1 MKFIIE
7 YFAKPVK
14 ITIFAENKCVMM
26 NYTVIVPHKNVPK
39 LLERLLN
46 SIPFRDDLEIIVV
59 DDNSSDE
66 IVDFNNFPFMGR
78 TNYHVIFTKESHGA
92 GFARNCAIPL
102 AKGKWFLFADSDD
115 FFNESFGDFLSEYVD
130 SDADVIY
137 FNANSVDSDTLEPSS
152 RVDHLHEFID
162 EYKHNEEHGELILR
176 YLFTEPWCKMVK
188 KELIQANNI
197 LFEESR
203 IRNDVRFSYLVGYYA
218 KKIIVDYRQLY
229 CVTTRKNSLSRD
241 FTFEASM
248 DEMKVYAGWKKF
260 FVDHN
265 IPLDVP
271 KFDYRAYNFARHLYK
286 NNKLFRAEYRKML
299 EAGLSHTYIWGQ
311 VIKYLWRSAKYKIG

>member
-1 MKFIIE
+1 MINF
-7 YFAKPVK
+7 
-14 ITIFAENKCVMM
+14 
-26 NYTVIVPHKNVPK
+26 TVIIPHKNVP
-39 LLERLLN
+39 LLLDRLIN
-46 SIPFRDDLEIIVV
+46 SIPIRDDLEVIVV
-59 DDNSSDE
+59 DDGSDE
-66 IVDFNNFPFMGR
+66 DVVKFLNHKIGNRVNIS
-78 TNYHVIFTKESHGA
+78 VIFNKESQGA
-92 GFARNCAIPL
+92 GYARNCAIPL
-102 AKGKWFLFADSDD
+102 AKGKWILFADSDD
-115 FFNESFGDFLSEYVD
+115 FFNEGFGDFLSEYVG

-137 FNANSVDSDTLEPSS
+137 FNANSVDNDTLEPSS

-162 EYKHNEEHGELILR
+162 EYRRNREHGELILR

-188 KELIQANNI
+188 QDLIQVNNI

-218 KKIIVDYRQLY
+218 KKINVDYRQLY
-229 CVTTRKNSLSRD
+229 CVTTRRNSLSRD
-241 FTFEASM
+241 FSFLSSM

-260 FVDHN
+260 FIDHN

-286 NNKLFRAEYRKML
+286 NNKLFRAEYNKML

-311 VIKYLWRSAKYKIG
+311 VIKYLLRSIKYKLG

>member
-1 MKFIIE
+1 MINF
-7 YFAKPVK
+7 
-14 ITIFAENKCVMM
+14 
-26 NYTVIVPHKNVPK
+26 TVIIPHKNVP
-39 LLERLLN
+39 LLLDRLIN
-46 SIPFRDDLEIIVV
+46 SIPIRDDLEIIVV
-59 DDNSSDE
+59 DDGSDE
-66 IVDFNNFPFMGR
+66 DVVKFLNQKKGNRGNISIIFN
-78 TNYHVIFTKESHGA
+78 KESQGA

-162 EYKHNEEHGELILR
+162 EYKHNKEHGELILR

-260 FVDHN
+260 FIDHN

-286 NNKLFRAEYRKML
+286 NNKLFRAEYHKML

-311 VIKYLWRSAKYKIG
+311 VIKYLWKSVKYKIG

>member
-1 MKFIIE
+1 MINF
-7 YFAKPVK
+7 
-14 ITIFAENKCVMM
+14 
-26 NYTVIVPHKNVPK
+26 TVIIPHKNVPL
-39 LLERLLN
+39 LLERLIN
-46 SIPFRDDLEIIVV
+46 SIPIRNDLEIIVV
-59 DDNSSDE
+59 DDGSDE
-66 IVDFNNFPFMGR
+66 DVVKLVNHKIGNRGDISIIFN
-78 TNYHVIFTKESHGA
+78 KESRGA
-92 GFARNCAIPL
+92 GYARNCAIPL
-102 AKGKWFLFADSDD
+102 AKGKWILFADSDD

-130 SDADVIY
+130 SDADAIY

-162 EYKHNEEHGELILR
+162 EYNRNREQGELILR

-188 KELIQANNI
+188 HNLIQVNNI

-241 FTFEASM
+241 FSFHASM

-260 FVDHN
+260 FIDHN

-271 KFDYRAYNFARHLYK
+271 KFDYRAYNFARHFYK

-299 EAGLSHTYIWGQ
+299 EAGLSHSYIWGQ
-311 VIKYLWRSAKYKIG
+311 IIKYFWRSIKYKLG

>member
-1 MKFIIE
+1 MINF
-7 YFAKPVK
+7 
-14 ITIFAENKCVMM
+14 
-26 NYTVIVPHKNVPK
+26 TVIIPHKNVP
-39 LLERLLN
+39 LLLDRLIN
-46 SIPFRDDLEIIVV
+46 SIPIRDDLEIIVV
-59 DDNSSDE
+59 DDGSDE
-66 IVDFNNFPFMGR
+66 DVVKFLNQKKGNRGNISIIFN
-78 TNYHVIFTKESHGA
+78 KESQGA

-162 EYKHNEEHGELILR
+162 EYKHNKEHGELILR

-241 FTFEASM
+241 FSFQASM

>member
-1 MKFIIE
+1 MINF
-7 YFAKPVK
+7 
-14 ITIFAENKCVMM
+14 
-26 NYTVIVPHKNVPK
+26 TVIIPHKNVPL
-39 LLERLLN
+39 LLERLIN
-46 SIPFRDDLEIIVV
+46 SIPIRNDLEIIVV
-59 DDNSSDE
+59 DDGSDE
-66 IVDFNNFPFMGR
+66 DVVKLVNHKIGNRGDISIIFN
-78 TNYHVIFTKESHGA
+78 KESRGA
-92 GFARNCAIPL
+92 GYARNCAIPL
-102 AKGKWFLFADSDD
+102 AKGKWILFADSDD

-130 SDADVIY
+130 SDADAIY

-152 RVDHLHEFID
+152 RVDHLHKFID
-162 EYKHNEEHGELILR
+162 EYKRNREHGELILR

-188 KELIQANNI
+188 QELIQVNNI

-241 FTFEASM
+241 FTFQASM

-260 FVDHN
+260 FIDHN

-286 NNKLFRAEYRKML
+286 DNKLFRAEYRKML
-299 EAGLSHTYIWGQ
+299 EAGMSHSYVWGQ
-311 VIKYLWRSAKYKIG
+311 VLKYLWKSLQYKFG

>member
-1 MKFIIE
+1 MINF
-7 YFAKPVK
+7 
-14 ITIFAENKCVMM
+14 
-26 NYTVIVPHKNVPK
+26 TVIIPHKNVPL
-39 LLERLLN
+39 LLERLIN
-46 SIPFRDDLEIIVV
+46 SIPIRNDLEIIVV
-59 DDNSSDE
+59 DDGSDE
-66 IVDFNNFPFMGR
+66 DVVKLVNHKIGNRGDISIIFN
-78 TNYHVIFTKESHGA
+78 KESRGA
-92 GFARNCAIPL
+92 GYARNCAIPL
-102 AKGKWFLFADSDD
+102 AKGKWILFADSDD

-130 SDADVIY
+130 SDADAIY

-152 RVDHLHEFID
+152 RVDHLHKFID
-162 EYKHNEEHGELILR
+162 EYNRNREQGELILR

-188 KELIQANNI
+188 HNLIQVNNI

-241 FTFEASM
+241 FTFQASM

-260 FVDHN
+260 FIDHN

-286 NNKLFRAEYRKML
+286 DNKLFRAEYRKML
-299 EAGLSHTYIWGQ
+299 EAGMSHSYVWGQ
-311 VIKYLWRSAKYKIG
+311 VLKYLWKSLQYKFG

>member
-1 MKFIIE
+1 MINF
-7 YFAKPVK
+7 
-14 ITIFAENKCVMM
+14 
-26 NYTVIVPHKNVPK
+26 TVIIPHKNVPL
-39 LLERLLN
+39 LLERLIN
-46 SIPFRDDLEIIVV
+46 SIPIRNDLEIIVV
-59 DDNSSDE
+59 DDGSDE
-66 IVDFNNFPFMGR
+66 DVVKLVNHKIGNRGDISIIFN
-78 TNYHVIFTKESHGA
+78 KESRGA
-92 GFARNCAIPL
+92 GYARNCAIPL
-102 AKGKWFLFADSDD
+102 AKGKWILFADSDD
-115 FFNESFGDFLSEYVD
+115 FFNESFGDFLREYVD
-130 SDADVIY
+130 SDADAIY

-152 RVDHLHEFID
+152 RVDHLHKFID
-162 EYKHNEEHGELILR
+162 EYKRNREHGELILR

-188 KELIQANNI
+188 QELIQVNNI

-241 FTFEASM
+241 FTFQASM

-260 FVDHN
+260 FIDHN

-286 NNKLFRAEYRKML
+286 DNKLFRAEYRKML
-299 EAGLSHTYIWGQ
+299 EAGMSHSYVWGQ
-311 VIKYLWRSAKYKIG
+311 VLKYLWKSLQYKFG

>member
-1 MKFIIE
+1 MINF
-7 YFAKPVK
+7 
-14 ITIFAENKCVMM
+14 
-26 NYTVIVPHKNVPK
+26 TVIIPHKNVPL
-39 LLERLLN
+39 LLERLIN
-46 SIPFRDDLEIIVV
+46 SIPIRNDLEIIVV
-59 DDNSSDE
+59 DDGSDE
-66 IVDFNNFPFMGR
+66 DVVKLVNHKIGNRGDISIIFN
-78 TNYHVIFTKESHGA
+78 KEGQGA
-92 GFARNCAIPL
+92 GYARNCAIPL
-102 AKGKWFLFADSDD
+102 AKGKWILFADSDD
-115 FFNESFGDFLSEYVD
+115 FFNESFGSFLNEYVD

-162 EYKHNEEHGELILR
+162 EYNRNREQGELILR

-188 KELIQANNI
+188 HNLIQVNNI

-218 KKIIVDYRQLY
+218 KKIIVDCRQLY

-241 FTFEASM
+241 FTFQASM

-260 FVDHN
+260 FIDHN

-271 KFDYRAYNFARHLYK
+271 KFDYRAYNFARHFYK

-299 EAGLSHTYIWGQ
+299 EAGLSHSYIWGQ
-311 VIKYLWRSAKYKIG
+311 IIKYFWRSIKYKLG

>member
-1 MKFIIE
+1 MINF
-7 YFAKPVK
+7 
-14 ITIFAENKCVMM
+14 
-26 NYTVIVPHKNVPK
+26 TVIIPHKNVPL
-39 LLERLLN
+39 LLERLIN
-46 SIPFRDDLEIIVV
+46 SIPIRNDLEIVVV
-59 DDNSSDE
+59 DDGSDE
-66 IVDFNNFPFMGR
+66 DVVKLVNHKIGNRGDISIIFN
-78 TNYHVIFTKESHGA
+78 KESRGA
-92 GFARNCAIPL
+92 GYARNCAIPL
-102 AKGKWFLFADSDD
+102 AKGKWILFADSDD

-130 SDADVIY
+130 SDADAIY

-152 RVDHLHEFID
+152 RVDHLHKFID
-162 EYKHNEEHGELILR
+162 EYKRNREHGELILR

-188 KELIQANNI
+188 QELIQVNNI

-241 FTFEASM
+241 FTFQASM

-260 FVDHN
+260 FIDHN

-286 NNKLFRAEYRKML
+286 DNKLFRAEYRKML
-299 EAGLSHTYIWGQ
+299 EAGMSHSYVWGQ
-311 VIKYLWRSAKYKIG
+311 VLKYLWKSLQYKFG

>member
-1 MKFIIE
+1 MINF
-7 YFAKPVK
+7 
-14 ITIFAENKCVMM
+14 
-26 NYTVIVPHKNVPK
+26 TVIIPHKNVP
-39 LLERLLN
+39 LLLDRLIN
-46 SIPFRDDLEIIVV
+46 SIPIRDDLEVIVV
-59 DDNSSDE
+59 DDGSDE
-66 IVDFNNFPFMGR
+66 DVVKFLNHKIGNRVNIS
-78 TNYHVIFTKESHGA
+78 VIFNKESQGA
-92 GFARNCAIPL
+92 GYARNCAIPL
-102 AKGKWFLFADSDD
+102 AKGKWILFADSDD
-115 FFNESFGDFLSEYVD
+115 FFNEGFGDFLSEYVG

-137 FNANSVDSDTLEPSS
+137 FNANSVDNDTLEPSS

-162 EYKHNEEHGELILR
+162 EYKRNREHGELILR

-188 KELIQANNI
+188 QDLIQVNNI

-218 KKIIVDYRQLY
+218 KKINVDYRQLY
-229 CVTTRKNSLSRD
+229 CVTTRRNSLSRD
-241 FTFEASM
+241 FSFLSSM

-260 FVDHN
+260 FIDHN

-286 NNKLFRAEYRKML
+286 NNKLFRAEYNKML

-311 VIKYLWRSAKYKIG
+311 VIKYLLRSIKYKLG